1 VTTTLA
7 TKPTI
12 LVVDDDPQI
21 GYIVRSML
29 EVHGYNVI
37 AVEHGDEA
45 LLRAEE
51 MDGSIDLLITDVVMP
66 QLNGEELAG
75 LITRLH
81 GKQRVL
87 YMSGYLRAPA
97 ASARGIQRP
106 WLLEKPFTAEVLL
119 RRVREALEAPLVDDR

>member
-51 MDGSIDLLITDVVMP
+51 IDGSIDLLITDVVMP

-81 GKQRVL
+81 GKRRVL
-87 YMSGYLRAPA
+87 YMSGYLRAPRPSA
-97 ASARGIQRP
+97 AETRP
-106 WLLEKPFTAEVLL
+106 AWLLEKPFTSELLL
-119 RRVREALEAPLVDDR
+119 RRVREMLDVPLADA